1 MKAACRQQFAILG
14 LYKKTLISQLVLKWT
29 GINQVRH
36 VWSAGKTFHYPCYGI
51 MWMAAINWKC
61 LLQEKETE
69 FRHRLQFASLPVQK
83 EMGVCPVCNGSFEV
97 NVLEA
102 HASGCGIDTI
112 TAGGSESLMDPQTDF
127 ESALND
133 RFDKM
138 VLEGSWPINVVR
150 RHFNNTA
157 MEELSNGNIKDWGKK
172 LNVKFIGEDGV
183 DSGGLT
189 REFFSLLF
197 ETSPVFED
205 NGFSYNADLLEK
217 KHYQLMGK
225 ATSMAILHGHP
236 GPRNLNRTIVDFI
249 LENKEPEEIPECCIQ
264 NAEVKAAIEEIS
276 TATKE
281 TIGDV
286 FERHSHL
293 LEASGYKQLLSVSNR
308 DRAIRTMKFY
318 YCFYKYIPPM
328 LQFIEGLKLHDMLL
342 LLTKHG
348 ENGRALLCCDT
359 KSTSMSDVLAF
370 FVPKFSKSEHEKAD
384 EEMIVYNFGKFL
396 KKVENGAISTDWVK
410 MNSSE
415 ESLKEVT
422 INLGDVLQALIGCR
436 QKEMGV
442 CPVCNGSFEVNVLEA
457 HASGCGIDT
466 ITAGGSESL
475 MDPQT
480 DFESALNDRFDKM
493 VLEGSWPIN
502 VVRRHFNNTAMEELS
517 NGNIKDWGKK
527 LNVKFIGE
535 DGVDSGGLTREF
547 FSLLFET
554 SPVFED
560 NGFSY
565 NADLLEKKHYQLMGK
580 ATSMAILHGHPG
592 PRNLNRTIVDFILEN
607 KEPEEIPEC
616 CIQNAE
622 VKAAIEEIS
631 TATKETIGD
640 VFERHSHLLEA
651 SGYKQLL
658 SVSNRDRAIRTMK
671 FYYCFY
677 KYIPPMLQFIEGLKL
692 HDMLLLLT
700 KHGENGRALLCCDTK
715 STSMSDVLAF
725 FVPKFSKSEHE
736 KADEEMI
743 VYNFGK
749 FLKKVENGAISTDW
763 VKMNSSEESLKEV
776 TINLGDVLQ
785 ALIGCRS
792 LPRNIKSGEME
803 FDHLSNQLSYVNT
816 CAPSIIFTR
825 TKELVNYEKLEHHLI
840 CIIVEAEGF
849 GLA

>member
-396 KKVENGAISTDWVK
+396 KKVEN
-410 MNSSE
+410 
-415 ESLKEVT
+415 
-422 INLGDVLQALIGCR
+422 
-436 QKEMGV
+436 
-442 CPVCNGSFEVNVLEA
+442 
-457 HASGCGIDT
+457 
-466 ITAGGSESL
+466 
-475 MDPQT
+475 
-480 DFESALNDRFDKM
+480 
-493 VLEGSWPIN
+493 
-502 VVRRHFNNTAMEELS
+502 
-517 NGNIKDWGKK
+517 
-527 LNVKFIGE
+527 
-535 DGVDSGGLTREF
+535 
-547 FSLLFET
+547 
-554 SPVFED
+554 
-560 NGFSY
+560 
-565 NADLLEKKHYQLMGK
+565 
-580 ATSMAILHGHPG
+580 
-592 PRNLNRTIVDFILEN
+592 
-607 KEPEEIPEC
+607 
-616 CIQNAE
+616 
-622 VKAAIEEIS
+622 
-631 TATKETIGD
+631 
-640 VFERHSHLLEA
+640 
-651 SGYKQLL
+651 
-658 SVSNRDRAIRTMK
+658 
-671 FYYCFY
+671 
-677 KYIPPMLQFIEGLKL
+677 
-692 HDMLLLLT
+692 
-700 KHGENGRALLCCDTK
+700 
-715 STSMSDVLAF
+715 
-725 FVPKFSKSEHE
+725 
-736 KADEEMI
+736 
-743 VYNFGK
+743 
-749 FLKKVENGAISTDW
+749 AISTDW

>member
-1 MKAACRQQFAILG
+1 
-14 LYKKTLISQLVLKWT
+14 
-29 GINQVRH
+29 
-36 VWSAGKTFHYPCYGI
+36 
-51 MWMAAINWKC
+51 
-61 LLQEKETE
+61 
-69 FRHRLQFASLPVQK
+69 
-83 EMGVCPVCNGSFEV
+83 
-97 NVLEA
+97 
-102 HASGCGIDTI
+102 
-112 TAGGSESLMDPQTDF
+112 MDPQTDF

-133 RFDKM
+133 RFDKI

-217 KHYQLMGK
+217 KHYQLMGR
-225 ATSMAILHGHP
+225 ATSMAILHGYP

-264 NAEVKAAIEEIS
+264 NAEVKAAIEEVSIARS
-276 TATKE
+276 SKSNRNSIKAYWNIE

-308 DRAIRTMKFY
+308 DRAIHTMNFY

-328 LQFIEGLKLHDMLL
+328 QQFIEGLKLHDMLL

-359 KSTSMSDVLAF
+359 KSS
-370 FVPKFSKSEHEKAD
+370 
-384 EEMIVYNFGKFL
+384 
-396 KKVENGAISTDWVK
+396 
-410 MNSSE
+410 
-415 ESLKEVT
+415 
-422 INLGDVLQALIGCR
+422 
-436 QKEMGV
+436 
-442 CPVCNGSFEVNVLEA
+442 
-457 HASGCGIDT
+457 
-466 ITAGGSESL
+466 
-475 MDPQT
+475 
-480 DFESALNDRFDKM
+480 
-493 VLEGSWPIN
+493 
-502 VVRRHFNNTAMEELS
+502 
-517 NGNIKDWGKK
+517 
-527 LNVKFIGE
+527 
-535 DGVDSGGLTREF
+535 
-547 FSLLFET
+547 
-554 SPVFED
+554 
-560 NGFSY
+560 
-565 NADLLEKKHYQLMGK
+565 
-580 ATSMAILHGHPG
+580 
-592 PRNLNRTIVDFILEN
+592 
-607 KEPEEIPEC
+607 
-616 CIQNAE
+616 
-622 VKAAIEEIS
+622 
-631 TATKETIGD
+631 
-640 VFERHSHLLEA
+640 
-651 SGYKQLL
+651 
-658 SVSNRDRAIRTMK
+658 
-671 FYYCFY
+671 
-677 KYIPPMLQFIEGLKL
+677 
-692 HDMLLLLT
+692 
-700 KHGENGRALLCCDTK
+700 
-715 STSMSDVLAF
+715 SMSDVLAF

-849 GLA
+849 GLAGMAVV

>member
-1 MKAACRQQFAILG
+1 MCAFVGPVAG
-14 LYKKTLISQLVLKWT
+14 NVSSKKKKQSSDTDS
-29 GINQVRH
+29 
-36 VWSAGKTFHYPCYGI
+36 
-51 MWMAAINWKC
+51 
-61 LLQEKETE
+61 
-69 FRHRLQFASLPVQK
+69 SLPVQK
-83 EMGVCPVCNGSFEV
+83 EMDVCPVCNGSFEV

-102 HASGCGIDTI
+102 HL
-112 TAGGSESLMDPQTDF
+112 AGLMDPQTDF

-150 RHFNNTA
+150 RHFNNSA
-157 MEELSNGNIKDWGKK
+157 MEELSNGIIKDWGEK

-197 ETSPVFED
+197 ETCLVFED

-217 KHYQLMGK
+217 KHYQLMGR

-264 NAEVKAAIEEIS
+264 NEVKAAIEEIS

-293 LEASGYKQLLSVSNR
+293 LKASGYNQLLSVSNR
-308 DRAIRTMKFY
+308 DRAIHTMKFY

-396 KKVENGAISTDWVK
+396 KKVENGTISTDWVK

-415 ESLKEVT
+415 KSLKEVT
-422 INLGDVLQALIGCR
+422 INLGDVLQALIGC
-436 QKEMGV
+436 K
-442 CPVCNGSFEVNVLEA
+442 
-457 HASGCGIDT
+457 
-466 ITAGGSESL
+466 
-475 MDPQT
+475 
-480 DFESALNDRFDKM
+480 
-493 VLEGSWPIN
+493 
-502 VVRRHFNNTAMEELS
+502 
-517 NGNIKDWGKK
+517 
-527 LNVKFIGE
+527 
-535 DGVDSGGLTREF
+535 
-547 FSLLFET
+547 
-554 SPVFED
+554 
-560 NGFSY
+560 
-565 NADLLEKKHYQLMGK
+565 
-580 ATSMAILHGHPG
+580 
-592 PRNLNRTIVDFILEN
+592 
-607 KEPEEIPEC
+607 
-616 CIQNAE
+616 
-622 VKAAIEEIS
+622 
-631 TATKETIGD
+631 
-640 VFERHSHLLEA
+640 
-651 SGYKQLL
+651 
-658 SVSNRDRAIRTMK
+658 
-671 FYYCFY
+671 
-677 KYIPPMLQFIEGLKL
+677 
-692 HDMLLLLT
+692 
-700 KHGENGRALLCCDTK
+700 
-715 STSMSDVLAF
+715 
-725 FVPKFSKSEHE
+725 
-736 KADEEMI
+736 
-743 VYNFGK
+743 
-749 FLKKVENGAISTDW
+749 
-763 VKMNSSEESLKEV
+763 
-776 TINLGDVLQ
+776 
-785 ALIGCRS
+785 S

-816 CAPSIIFTR
+816 CAPSVIFTR
-825 TKELVNYEKLEHHLI
+825 TKNLVNYEKPEHHLI